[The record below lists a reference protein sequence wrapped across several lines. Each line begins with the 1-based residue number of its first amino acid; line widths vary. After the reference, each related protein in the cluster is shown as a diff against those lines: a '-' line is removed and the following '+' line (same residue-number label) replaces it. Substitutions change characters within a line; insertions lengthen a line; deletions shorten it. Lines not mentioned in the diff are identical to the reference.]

1 MTHEEKIK
9 IEKSSLL
16 AEMLI
21 AIIDE
26 NKLVQESNEA
36 EAWKLGYAEAV
47 EFMIEKID
55 SLR

>member
-1 MTHEEKIK
+1 MTPEEIK
-9 IEKSSLL
+9 LEKSSLL

-26 NKLVQESNEA
+26 NKLVQDSNEA
-36 EAWKLGYAEAV
+36 EVWKLGYAEAV